1 MAKNNIVHAIAMLI
15 VGAIICST
23 IITKFHDETT
33 SKESWTTSYNV
44 VLSLDGCIRKCKAS
58 FKRRTIERIEC
69 IKGCV
74 VVECQRRH
82 PIRKKKR
89 SVCFDSLYKL
99 IMSN

>member
-23 IITKFHDETT
+23 ITKFHDETT

-44 VLSLDGCIRKCKAS
+44 VRTLDGCIRKCKAS
-58 FKRRTIERIEC
+58 FKRRTIERTEC
-69 IKGCV
+69 IKECV
-74 VVECQRRH
+74 VVECRRRH
-82 PIRKKKR
+82 PIFKKKR
-89 SVCFDSLYKL
+89 SVCFDSLFKL